1 MPRSISTLLP
11 SASAYAGAARLTTS
25 GAVSGDGRAAVRDH
39 RASASWGDLSLSPE
53 GDLPHGGGRGPL
65 PGDLPASLSRVPH
78 ARPGGQ
84 RPGVALRDRDQPLPQ
99 SLSLRETPAGRAP
112 GRIGRAPRSR
122 SRGPGARGAVRRG
135 PNASRDHGAG
145 ASAEATPGVR
155 HAQDPRPR
163 LRSDRPKPR
172 LLGGKRASARLS
184 GAPQD
189 PAEPQ
194 RSRACARR
202 RRRKA
207 GIACRSDRTSRGR
220 GPALREPTQHGATAM
235 KRKPQ
240 VCVEIEP
247 DLVAAA
253 TGDAEPGAA
262 RRVEQH
268 IDSCGACRG
277 EYDRYREIEGVVG
290 ALRGAPAAAESVAR
304 ARRGLESRLAD
315 LKSRLV
321 SYRVFSSPLGRI
333 LIARSEHGVSLVEYL
348 DGGVDLSTS
357 RLRRIAGV
365 ELQEDGAE
373 IETLYRELVEY
384 LRGDRTRL
392 EWPLDLR
399 LARSDFHRSVLR
411 ATAAVPYGAVTSYA
425 GIAAEIGKP
434 AATRAVAQ
442 ALRWNP
448 LPIVVPCHRIIG
460 TSGALTGYSGNKVG
474 LKQQLL
480 AVEGIQA
487 IGTRS
492 DSRGARN
499 LLYPY
504 DS

>member
-1 MPRSISTLLP
+1 
-11 SASAYAGAARLTTS
+11 
-25 GAVSGDGRAAVRDH
+25 
-39 RASASWGDLSLSPE
+39 
-53 GDLPHGGGRGPL
+53 
-65 PGDLPASLSRVPH
+65 
-78 ARPGGQ
+78 
-84 RPGVALRDRDQPLPQ
+84 
-99 SLSLRETPAGRAP
+99 
-112 GRIGRAPRSR
+112 
-122 SRGPGARGAVRRG
+122 
-135 PNASRDHGAG
+135 
-145 ASAEATPGVR
+145 
-155 HAQDPRPR
+155 
-163 LRSDRPKPR
+163 
-172 LLGGKRASARLS
+172 
-184 GAPQD
+184 
-189 PAEPQ
+189 
-194 RSRACARR
+194 
-202 RRRKA
+202 
-207 GIACRSDRTSRGR
+207 
-220 GPALREPTQHGATAM
+220 M

-268 IDSCGACRG
+268 IDSCGACR
-277 EYDRYREIEGVVG
+277 EYHRYREIEGVVG

-304 ARRGLESRLAD
+304 ARQGLESRLAD

-373 IETLYRELVEY
+373 IETLYRELMEY

-411 ATAAVPYGAVTSYA
+411 ATAAIPYGAVTSYA

-487 IGTRS
+487 VGTRN
-492 DSRGARN
+492 DSRVARN
-499 LLYPY
+499 MLYHYDRNDQHEYCLPTCGDIARRPIGPVTLLASRELAGAMGLVPCSACRP
-504 DS
+504 DLHPLAA

>member
-1 MPRSISTLLP
+1 
-11 SASAYAGAARLTTS
+11 
-25 GAVSGDGRAAVRDH
+25 
-39 RASASWGDLSLSPE
+39 
-53 GDLPHGGGRGPL
+53 
-65 PGDLPASLSRVPH
+65 
-78 ARPGGQ
+78 
-84 RPGVALRDRDQPLPQ
+84 
-99 SLSLRETPAGRAP
+99 
-112 GRIGRAPRSR
+112 
-122 SRGPGARGAVRRG
+122 
-135 PNASRDHGAG
+135 
-145 ASAEATPGVR
+145 
-155 HAQDPRPR
+155 
-163 LRSDRPKPR
+163 
-172 LLGGKRASARLS
+172 
-184 GAPQD
+184 
-189 PAEPQ
+189 
-194 RSRACARR
+194 
-202 RRRKA
+202 
-207 GIACRSDRTSRGR
+207 
-220 GPALREPTQHGATAM
+220 M
-235 KRKPQ
+235 KRKSQ

-277 EYDRYREIEGVVG
+277 EYHRYREIEGVVG

-304 ARRGLESRLAD
+304 ARQGLESRLAD

-373 IETLYRELVEY
+373 IETLYRELMEY

-411 ATAAVPYGAVTSYA
+411 ATAAIPYGAVTSYA

-487 IGTRS
+487 VGTRN
-492 DSRGARN
+492 DSRVARN
-499 LLYPY
+499 MLYHYDRNDQHEYCLPTCGDIARRPIGPVTLLASRELAGAMGLVPCSACRP
-504 DS
+504 DLHPLAA

>member
-1 MPRSISTLLP
+1 
-11 SASAYAGAARLTTS
+11 
-25 GAVSGDGRAAVRDH
+25 
-39 RASASWGDLSLSPE
+39 
-53 GDLPHGGGRGPL
+53 
-65 PGDLPASLSRVPH
+65 
-78 ARPGGQ
+78 
-84 RPGVALRDRDQPLPQ
+84 
-99 SLSLRETPAGRAP
+99 
-112 GRIGRAPRSR
+112 
-122 SRGPGARGAVRRG
+122 
-135 PNASRDHGAG
+135 
-145 ASAEATPGVR
+145 
-155 HAQDPRPR
+155 
-163 LRSDRPKPR
+163 
-172 LLGGKRASARLS
+172 
-184 GAPQD
+184 
-189 PAEPQ
+189 
-194 RSRACARR
+194 
-202 RRRKA
+202 
-207 GIACRSDRTSRGR
+207 
-220 GPALREPTQHGATAM
+220 M
-235 KRKPQ
+235 KRKSQ

-277 EYDRYREIEGVVG
+277 EYHRYREIEGVVG

-304 ARRGLESRLAD
+304 ARQGLESRLAD

-373 IETLYRELVEY
+373 IETLYRELMEY

-411 ATAAVPYGAVTSYA
+411 ATAAIPYGAVTSYA

-434 AATRAVAQ
+434 AAARAVAQ

-487 IGTRS
+487 VGTRN
-492 DSRGARN
+492 DSRVARN
-499 LLYPY
+499 MLYHYDRNDQHEYCLPTCGDIARRPIGPVTLLASRELAGAMGLVPCSACRP
-504 DS
+504 DLHPLAA

>member
-1 MPRSISTLLP
+1 
-11 SASAYAGAARLTTS
+11 
-25 GAVSGDGRAAVRDH
+25 
-39 RASASWGDLSLSPE
+39 
-53 GDLPHGGGRGPL
+53 
-65 PGDLPASLSRVPH
+65 
-78 ARPGGQ
+78 
-84 RPGVALRDRDQPLPQ
+84 
-99 SLSLRETPAGRAP
+99 
-112 GRIGRAPRSR
+112 
-122 SRGPGARGAVRRG
+122 
-135 PNASRDHGAG
+135 
-145 ASAEATPGVR
+145 
-155 HAQDPRPR
+155 
-163 LRSDRPKPR
+163 
-172 LLGGKRASARLS
+172 
-184 GAPQD
+184 
-189 PAEPQ
+189 
-194 RSRACARR
+194 
-202 RRRKA
+202 
-207 GIACRSDRTSRGR
+207 
-220 GPALREPTQHGATAM
+220 M

-277 EYDRYREIEGVVG
+277 EYHRYREIEGVVG

-304 ARRGLESRLAD
+304 ARQGLESRLAD

-373 IETLYRELVEY
+373 IETLYRELMEY

-411 ATAAVPYGAVTSYA
+411 ATAAIPYGAVTSYA

-487 IGTRS
+487 VGTRN
-492 DSRGARN
+492 DSRVARN
-499 LLYPY
+499 MLYHSDRNDQHEYCLPTCGDIARRPIGPVTLLASRELAGAMGLVPCSACRP
-504 DS
+504 DLHPLAA

>member
-1 MPRSISTLLP
+1 
-11 SASAYAGAARLTTS
+11 
-25 GAVSGDGRAAVRDH
+25 
-39 RASASWGDLSLSPE
+39 
-53 GDLPHGGGRGPL
+53 
-65 PGDLPASLSRVPH
+65 
-78 ARPGGQ
+78 
-84 RPGVALRDRDQPLPQ
+84 
-99 SLSLRETPAGRAP
+99 
-112 GRIGRAPRSR
+112 
-122 SRGPGARGAVRRG
+122 
-135 PNASRDHGAG
+135 
-145 ASAEATPGVR
+145 
-155 HAQDPRPR
+155 
-163 LRSDRPKPR
+163 
-172 LLGGKRASARLS
+172 
-184 GAPQD
+184 
-189 PAEPQ
+189 
-194 RSRACARR
+194 
-202 RRRKA
+202 
-207 GIACRSDRTSRGR
+207 
-220 GPALREPTQHGATAM
+220 M
-235 KRKPQ
+235 KRKSQ

-262 RRVEQH
+262 LRVEQH

-290 ALRGAPAAAESVAR
+290 ALRGAPGAAESVAR
-304 ARRGLESRLAD
+304 ARQGLESRLAD

-373 IETLYRELVEY
+373 IETLYRELMEY
-384 LRGDRTRL
+384 LHGDRTRL
-392 EWPLDLR
+392 ERPLDLR

-411 ATAAVPYGAVTSYA
+411 ATAAIPYGAVTSYA

-487 IGTRS
+487 VGTRN
-492 DSRGARN
+492 DSRVARN
-499 LLYPY
+499 MLYHYDRNDQHEYCLPTCGDIARRPIGPVTLLASRELAGAMGLVPCSACRP
-504 DS
+504 DLHPLAA

>member
-1 MPRSISTLLP
+1 
-11 SASAYAGAARLTTS
+11 
-25 GAVSGDGRAAVRDH
+25 
-39 RASASWGDLSLSPE
+39 
-53 GDLPHGGGRGPL
+53 
-65 PGDLPASLSRVPH
+65 
-78 ARPGGQ
+78 
-84 RPGVALRDRDQPLPQ
+84 
-99 SLSLRETPAGRAP
+99 
-112 GRIGRAPRSR
+112 
-122 SRGPGARGAVRRG
+122 
-135 PNASRDHGAG
+135 
-145 ASAEATPGVR
+145 
-155 HAQDPRPR
+155 
-163 LRSDRPKPR
+163 
-172 LLGGKRASARLS
+172 
-184 GAPQD
+184 
-189 PAEPQ
+189 
-194 RSRACARR
+194 
-202 RRRKA
+202 
-207 GIACRSDRTSRGR
+207 
-220 GPALREPTQHGATAM
+220 M

-262 RRVEQH
+262 LRVEQH

-304 ARRGLESRLAD
+304 ARQGLESRLAD

-373 IETLYRELVEY
+373 IETLYRELMEY

-411 ATAAVPYGAVTSYA
+411 ATAAIPYGAVTSYA

-487 IGTRS
+487 VGTRN
-492 DSRGARN
+492 DSRVARN
-499 LLYPY
+499 MLYHYDRNDQHEYCLPTCGDIARRPIGPVTLLASRELAGAMGLVPCSACRP
-504 DS
+504 DLHPLAA

>member
-1 MPRSISTLLP
+1 
-11 SASAYAGAARLTTS
+11 
-25 GAVSGDGRAAVRDH
+25 
-39 RASASWGDLSLSPE
+39 
-53 GDLPHGGGRGPL
+53 
-65 PGDLPASLSRVPH
+65 
-78 ARPGGQ
+78 
-84 RPGVALRDRDQPLPQ
+84 
-99 SLSLRETPAGRAP
+99 
-112 GRIGRAPRSR
+112 
-122 SRGPGARGAVRRG
+122 
-135 PNASRDHGAG
+135 
-145 ASAEATPGVR
+145 
-155 HAQDPRPR
+155 
-163 LRSDRPKPR
+163 
-172 LLGGKRASARLS
+172 
-184 GAPQD
+184 
-189 PAEPQ
+189 
-194 RSRACARR
+194 
-202 RRRKA
+202 
-207 GIACRSDRTSRGR
+207 
-220 GPALREPTQHGATAM
+220 M

-277 EYDRYREIEGVVG
+277 EYHRYREIEGVVG

-304 ARRGLESRLAD
+304 ARQGLESRLAD

-373 IETLYRELVEY
+373 IETLYRELMEY

-411 ATAAVPYGAVTSYA
+411 ATAAIPYGAVTSYA

-487 IGTRS
+487 VGTRN
-492 DSRGARN
+492 DSRVARN
-499 LLYPY
+499 MLYHYDRNDQHEYCLPTCGDIARRPIGPVTLLASRELAGALGLVPCSACRP
-504 DS
+504 DLHPLAA